1 MVEFVD
7 LEFGAHGF
15 LINHV
20 FLPTEQAETNICWI
34 IYQDASFKICLSLF
48 GWKENIVPKMHIVH
62 CTYNLVADLLRPFL
76 QPRWRN
82 QMETANLRWD
92 SFRLRQVLV
101 VYLHL
106 YWFLPSRMTRDIP
119 FLSKWVLS
127 IWDVLH
133 GQALK
138 SQWLSHYH
146 HCHIWSFEKVFHESL
161 DQYMAPEP
169 GVPNVLRIFTVLHYV
184 PSPHTPIWS
193 PHSSLGANSCGWYCC
208 LANGPSNLYPSS
220 QDHTNHPIWWMLL
233 VQPTGYKTK
242 RSYKAGT

>member
-1 MVEFVD
+1 M
-7 LEFGAHGF
+7 
-15 LINHV
+15 
-20 FLPTEQAETNICWI
+20 
-34 IYQDASFKICLSLF
+34 
-48 GWKENIVPKMHIVH
+48 GWDGKLGSIPCH
-62 CTYNLVADLLRPFL
+62 CSYNLVADLLRPFL

-82 QMETANLRWD
+82 QMETANLRWE

-101 VYLHL
+101 AYLHL
-106 YWFLPSRMTRDIP
+106 YWFLPSGMTKYIP
-119 FLSKWVLS
+119 FSR
-127 IWDVLH
+127 IWGQFSCSCGNVLH
-133 GQALK
+133 RQALK
-138 SQWLSHYH
+138 SQWLSYYHY
-146 HCHIWSFEKVFHESL
+146 CHIWSFEKVFHESL
-161 DQYMAPEP
+161 DQYMALEP

-208 LANGPSNLYPSS
+208 RANGLSNLYPSS